1 MHLYQLTLQR
11 SNGIGCAVQ
20 GHFSGPREPE
30 MVVSHGKAIELL
42 RADEGGKLLSLC
54 HMECFGQVRSMAAVR
69 LPGANTDCL
78 ALGSDSGRLA
88 LVHYVAEREQ
98 S

>member
-42 RADEGGKLLSLC
+42 RADGHSSASVSS
-54 HMECFGQVRSMAAVR
+54 H
-69 LPGANTDCL
+69 GAD
-78 ALGSDSGRLA
+78 R
-88 LVHYVAEREQ
+88 
-98 S
+98 